1 MRRLSVGFGEVER
14 RQVEQLQ
21 RILDR
26 ATASYSDAAAQQFSD
41 AIRSAREDAAKRL
54 SRELDRAVQAF
65 AREAERV
72 LAEQLAH
79 VGDAGAQRLDRR
91 LSQVTA
97 GLERQQ
103 GEALPALEQGLA
115 GAEPELP

>member
-79 VGDAGAQRLDRR
+79 VGDAGAQRLEKR
-91 LSQVTA
+91 LNQVAA
-97 GLERQQ
+97 GLERQRADAIGGVQ
-103 GEALPALEQGLA
+103 ERVLA
-115 GAEPELP
+115 AE